1 MSDYKFGNR
10 VIVEES
16 GIATIINDVTDNN
29 FITVNFDDGCGVD
42 TIGSDNIFIK
52 FDNSEIEKDFFNSIE
67 DVKRTALELL
77 DKIEAINKK
86 IQEASIDGRVSHI
99 NDLSYHIPEIDE
111 CLSTLKDSISIAGWN
126 TSSLNC

>member
-16 GIATIINDVTDNN
+16 GIATIINDVTDDN
-29 FITVNFDDGCGVD
+29 FITVKFDDDGGVD
-42 TIGSDNIFIK
+42 TLGSDNVIIK

-67 DVKRTALELL
+67 DVKKTALELL

-86 IQEASIDGRVSHI
+86 IQKASIDGRVSSI

-111 CLSTLKDSISIAGWN
+111 CLSVLRDSISIAGWN